1 MAVFSREVLL
11 REEIDINSNASVTN
25 GTTNASKARLNVL
38 KISQSEKEQILRV
51 VESCPLNYSV
61 SAFDDFY
68 FSCWKLFPQLPLSLL
83 RKMLELKKGNKTHHL
98 LIKGLPLPDG
108 IHATPSSKETVHQE
122 STLIA
127 RKLLSIL
134 VSGLGYIY
142 NFEGKKHF
150 DFIDDVFPIF
160 KDKNQQIGSN
170 NCFLEWHVEDGF
182 HDAKADFV
190 ALLCLREDPQAE
202 TYIFEAKD
210 IDLEQSLQQELQKK
224 QFLIKKDT
232 TFEHDIEHIDEN
244 QVCSV
249 LNGDSDK
256 EIVFDPPF
264 TACLTESAQNAF
276 TELQN
281 SINRNKITVVLEK
294 GDLLIFDN
302 RRVAHARSNYQPK
315 YDGNDRWLLRC
326 LLLESTW
333 KAREYIFESAHIIK

>member
-1 MAVFSREVLL
+1 MDFNMIS
-11 REEIDINSNASVTN
+11 
-25 GTTNASKARLNVL
+25 ASKLPLPEKVNISIRESESCSLQSKSINVL
-38 KISQSEKEQILRV
+38 KINEDEIKQILAII
-51 VESCPLNYSV
+51 ELCSLNYSI
-61 SAFDDFY
+61 ADFDEFY
-68 FSCWKLFPQLPLSLL
+68 FSCWKLFPSLPQTLL
-83 RKMLELKKGNKTHHL
+83 AKLFELKKGNRTHHL
-98 LIKGLPLPDG
+98 LIKGLPLPSN
-108 IHATPSSKETVHQE
+108 IHATPSSKGTEHDE
-122 STLIA
+122 STLFA

-134 VSGLGYIY
+134 ASGLGYIY

-150 DFIDDVFPIF
+150 DYIDDVFPLF
-160 KDKNQQIGSN
+160 KDRNKQLGSN
-170 NCFLEWHVEDGF
+170 KCFLEWHVEDGF

-190 ALLCLREDPQAE
+190 ALLCLREDPRAE

-210 IDLEQSLQQELQKK
+210 IDLDKSLEEELQRK

-232 TFEHDIEHIDEN
+232 TFSSASEDVEES

-249 LNGDSDK
+249 LNGSLDK

-264 TACLTESAQNAF
+264 TTCLTESAQKAF
-276 TELQN
+276 TELQK
-281 SINRNKITVVLEK
+281 SINRNKKTVVLEK

-333 KAREYIFESAHIIK
+333 KAREYTTESAHIIK

>member
-1 MAVFSREVLL
+1 MSHTELPCP
-11 REEIDINSNASVTN
+11 EKDITSMHESGACSLQ
-25 GTTNASKARLNVL
+25 SKNINVL
-38 KISQSEKEQILRV
+38 KINKDEKKQVLSLIKL
-51 VESCPLNYSV
+51 CTLNYSI
-61 SAFDDFY
+61 AYFDEFY
-68 FSCWKLFPQLPLSLL
+68 FSCWKLFPNLPQTLL
-83 RKMLELKKGNKTHHL
+83 AKLFELKKGNKTHHL
-98 LIKGLPLPDG
+98 LIKGLPLPSD
-108 IHATPSSKETVHQE
+108 IHPTPSSKGTEHCE
-122 STLIA
+122 SALFA

-150 DFIDDVFPIF
+150 DYIDDVFPLF
-160 KDKNQQIGSN
+160 KDRNQQLGSN
-170 NCFLEWHVEDGF
+170 KCFLEWHVEDGF

-202 TYIFEAKD
+202 TYIFEAKN
-210 IDLEQSLQQELQKK
+210 IDLDKSSVEELQKK

-232 TFEHDIEHIDEN
+232 TFSSASKDVEESK
-244 QVCSV
+244 VCSV
-249 LNGDSDK
+249 LNGNLDK

-264 TACLTESAQNAF
+264 TACLTESAQKAF
-276 TELQN
+276 TGLQK
-281 SINRNKITVVLEK
+281 SINRNKKTVVLEK

-333 KAREYIFESAHIIK
+333 KAREHTSESIHSIKSPQI